1 MMIAVRRPA
10 VLQHRRVPIRLW
22 MLLLT
27 NSNINHGYMSPTRLK
42 KILVSCYLEREQLDR
57 LRQLSD
63 KTGAPMTH
71 YMREGIALVLEKHAV
86 RIKTPKS
93 KP

>member
-1 MMIAVRRPA
+1 MMIVVRRST
-10 VLQHRRVPIRLW
+10 VLQHPRVPIRSW

-27 NSNINHGYMSPTRLK
+27 NSNINHNMSPTRLK

-86 RIKTPKS
+86 RVKTPKS

>member
-1 MMIAVRRPA
+1 
-10 VLQHRRVPIRLW
+10 

-27 NSNINHGYMSPTRLK
+27 NSNINQYMSPTRLK

-57 LRQLSD
+57 LRELSD

-71 YMREGIALVLEKHAV
+71 YMREGIGLVLEKHAAGLKS
-86 RIKTPKS
+86 RKS

>member
-1 MMIAVRRPA
+1 
-10 VLQHRRVPIRLW
+10 

-27 NSNINHGYMSPTRLK
+27 NSNINHYMSPTRLK
-42 KILVSCYLEREQLDR
+42 KILVSCYLEREQLER
-57 LRQLSD
+57 LRQLSE

-86 RIKTPKS
+86 RVKAPKS